1 MPQWPRD
8 PTIGTKVPDFIAHTS
23 EMISETWSFFTLYL
37 ALILL
42 HGDVNVA
49 LYWVDQLVPYEIT
62 EEEVDELDISFRH
75 WVEEYERCV
84 L

>member
-1 MPQWPRD
+1 
-8 PTIGTKVPDFIAHTS
+8 
-23 EMISETWSFFTLYL
+23 MISETWSFFTLYL
-37 ALILL
+37 APILL
-42 HGDVNVA
+42 HGEFVNVA